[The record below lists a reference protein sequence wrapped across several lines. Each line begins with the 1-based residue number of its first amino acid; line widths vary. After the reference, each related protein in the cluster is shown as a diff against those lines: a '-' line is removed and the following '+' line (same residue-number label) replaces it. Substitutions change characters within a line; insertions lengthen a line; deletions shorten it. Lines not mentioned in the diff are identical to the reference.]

1 MDNKSKIFLDIN
13 RIHRELKLL
22 GYSTLGHSVNDHI
35 KLATME
41 LERVKEILKK
51 EIENI

>member
-22 GYSTLGHSVNDHI
+22 GYSTLGHPVNDHI
-35 KLATME
+35 KEATLK
-41 LERVKEILKK
+41 LEKVKEMLRK